1 MVRPVSGSRPVDVS
15 YSDRVRTDAQ
25 RIVTALADS
34 VINFNLDRRFQTP
47 TRRVYGTSGARL
59 SHVHLYATASGRSLQ
74 ESRTKYAKA
83 GLMPPSS
90 RMEAKSMEPKWQP
103 QLPRDCVR
111 YPALW
116 VRTRTAPPWKPANSA
131 FLRLNLDAAV
141 IDEAA
146 ASLSGESSSGSPLRA
161 CPQPGFEDRSAFSW
175 RAASAPRMPKVSP
188 PTFGPAC
195 PCMSLHWSGTL
206 TMGWAASGG
215 PRGDDA

>member
-1 MVRPVSGSRPVDVS
+1 VPCRLSSSAKIPNFSNHGELLASKSKATDGIIANRMVRPVSGSRPVDVS

-34 VINFNLDRRFQTP
+34 VINSNLDRRFQTP

-116 VRTRTAPPWKPANSA
+116 VRTRTAPPRGACEQCVLA
-131 FLRLNLDAAV
+131 
-141 IDEAA
+141 I
-146 ASLSGESSSGSPLRA
+146 ESRCGRHRRSGSVPLR
-161 CPQPGFEDRSAFSW
+161 
-175 RAASAPRMPKVSP
+175 
-188 PTFGPAC
+188 
-195 PCMSLHWSGTL
+195 
-206 TMGWAASGG
+206 
-215 PRGDDA
+215 